1 MNAPSAAAEAVRVAT
16 KAAAYDVHAEPNA
29 LRRLAD
35 VRFDRAVLI
44 VDEGLPTALV
54 ERASAALDRGNTRHH
69 VLPVRATERTKSVD
83 TWAHL
88 LHECARLGLDRSSSC
103 VVALGGGIVGDVAG
117 FVAASYQRGI
127 PVVQCPTTLLS
138 MVDASVGGKT
148 GVNLA
153 VGTPTGGTDAETTLR
168 KNYVGAFHQP
178 DIVLADIDA
187 LATLPDRVFRAG
199 LGECVKHGMIAGGL
213 DDARLLADLAAS
225 AHGILERDP
234 ATLARLVR
242 RNVAL
247 KARVVAADE
256 RERDSAGGRALLNL
270 GHTFA
275 HAIEPIPHLSPTG
288 APATA
293 PLQHGEAVALG
304 LAAASAASVA
314 SGRLTEA
321 ERGEVLTLLERFGLP
336 TAVAGLPDD
345 HELIQAMASDKK
357 AVAGQLRVVFPIS
370 GCRAAL
376 ETEPDFAAVAAGWS
390 AIRK

>member
-1 MNAPSAAAEAVRVAT
+1 MTAPSAESAAVRVVT
-16 KAAAYDVHAEPNA
+16 KAATYDVHAEPNA
-29 LRRLAD
+29 LRRLAELPFAHAF
-35 VRFDRAVLI
+35 VV
-44 VDEGLPTALV
+44 VDDGLPTALI
-54 ERASAALDRGNTRHH
+54 ERASAALSRGKTRHH
-69 VLPVRATERTKSVD
+69 VLPIRATERTKSVD
-83 TWAHL
+83 TWSHL

-153 VGTPTGGTDAETTLR
+153 VGMAGADDGDKGTLR

-178 DIVLADIDA
+178 EVVLADIDA
-187 LATLPDRVFRAG
+187 LSTLPDRIFRAG
-199 LGECVKHGMIAGGL
+199 LGECVKHGMISGGL
-213 DDARLLADLAAS
+213 GDEDLLANLAES
-225 AHGILERDP
+225 AHAILERDP

-256 RERDSAGGRALLNL
+256 RERDGSGGRALLNL

-293 PLQHGEAVALG
+293 PIQHGEAVALG
-304 LAAASAASVA
+304 RAAATAASVA
-314 SGRLTEA
+314 SGRMTEA
-321 ERGEVLTLLERFGLP
+321 ERGEVLALLDRFGLP
-336 TAVAGLPDD
+336 TAVAGLPTD
-345 HELIQAMASDKK
+345 EQLIEAMASDKK
-357 AVAGQLRVVFPIS
+357 ALAGRLRVVLPAS
-370 GCRAAL
+370 GHRATL
-376 ETEPDFAAVAAGWS
+376 EAGPDAATIAAGWS